1 MLCGWGEVPGH
12 PGLITCV
19 LQQAGNPVILKL
31 GPNSNTVQE
40 IIVGTKSKI
49 MNMVAIRHL
58 ATGASAQQG
67 EEKTTMILL
76 CKDGSLKI
84 YMPGIETTEYWL
96 QPNLQ
101 PAGALCVSK
110 PAKKKR
116 TTKVLRSAGNL
127 NFPKDFF
134 EHCQQ
139 KTGDLGFR
147 GHDILQVYNMGLLK
161 QRHQNSGLYIANT
174 EPGGFSM
181 SFTNSD
187 TIDMD
192 ENENVPAS
200 VRYLADISRNE
211 VVDSQTGGHH
221 QR

>member
-31 GPNSNTVQE
+31 GPDSNTVQE

-127 NFPKDFF
+127 

-139 KTGDLGFR
+139 QTGDLKFCSQ
-147 GHDILQVYNMGLLK
+147 DILQVYNVGQVK
-161 QRHQNSGLYIANT
+161 QILQTSGLYIANT
-174 EPGGFSM
+174 KPEGFSLHI
-181 SFTNSD
+181 TNSD
-187 TIDMD
+187 TNTIMVA
-192 ENENVPAS
+192 NG
-200 VRYLADISRNE
+200 RCWC
-211 VVDSQTGGHH
+211 TM
-221 QR
+221 